1 MATTVRITNLSEDHS
16 LLYLACPYSHA
27 DLDVRVYR
35 FDRATEAAA
44 ELIKQGRIVFSPI
57 TMTHPIDLV
66 LTKGKGTLGS
76 EYWLAFDK
84 VFMDRCDEL
93 AVLQIDGWNESNGVL
108 REIEYFRKQ
117 NKPIWLL
124 DSDVRLGRK
133 TRIE

>member
-1 MATTVRITNLSEDHS
+1 
-16 LLYLACPYSHA
+16 
-27 DLDVRVYR
+27 
-35 FDRATEAAA
+35 
-44 ELIKQGRIVFSPI
+44 
-57 TMTHPIDLV
+57 MTHPIDLV